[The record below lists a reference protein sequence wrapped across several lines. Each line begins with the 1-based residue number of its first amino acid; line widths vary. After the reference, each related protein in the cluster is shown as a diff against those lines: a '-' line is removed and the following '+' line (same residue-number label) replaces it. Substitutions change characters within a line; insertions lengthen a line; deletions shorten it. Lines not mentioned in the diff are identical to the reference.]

1 MIDVERLSFVDLT
14 LTGDDI
20 ANLLSPDVATSGGDF
35 LRGDAGADVFL
46 GMARDD
52 TINGMA
58 GNDNLR
64 GGGGRDKLNGAQGD
78 DTLTG
83 GGGAD
88 TLLGGFGVD
97 EMRGGGGADVFQF
110 RSDDGFDRITDFQ
123 QGRDKIEI
131 VRGADDFGDLSIS
144 QVGDDVRIAFANVRI
159 VVEDDNDGAF
169 SSSDFIF

>member
-1 MIDVERLSFVDLT
+1 MQGT
-14 LTGDDI
+14 
-20 ANLLSPDVATSGGDF
+20 AAPMNCGG
-35 LRGDAGADVFL
+35 
-46 GMARDD
+46 
-52 TINGMA
+52 
-58 GNDNLR
+58 
-64 GGGGRDKLNGAQGD
+64 GGGGRDDLE
-78 DTLTG
+78 G

-88 TLLGGFGVD
+88 KLNGGRGAD
-97 EMRGGGGADVFQF
+97 ELTGGGGADVFQF
-110 RSDDGFDRITDFQ
+110 RSDDGFDRITDSQ

>member
-1 MIDVERLSFVDLT
+1 MQGT
-14 LTGDDI
+14 AAPMNCG
-20 ANLLSPDVATSGGDF
+20 
-35 LRGDAGADVFL
+35 
-46 GMARDD
+46 
-52 TINGMA
+52 
-58 GNDNLR
+58 
-64 GGGGRDKLNGAQGD
+64 GGGGRDDLE
-78 DTLTG
+78 G

-88 TLLGGFGVD
+88 KLNGGRGAD
-97 EMRGGGGADVFQF
+97 ELTGGGGADVFQF

-131 VRGADDFGDLSIS
+131 VRGADDFGDLSIP